1 MIQYV
6 RNSGYLDMGPSSCL
20 SPLVRLC
27 VQGTDYDNLNEDVP
41 AEKEKKSE
49 AEEVARLVY
58 KLYSCVSSVMLCAG
72 QPFKKLCP
80 SCFAAPV

>member
-6 RNSGYLDMGPSSCL
+6 RSSGYLDMGPSSCL

-27 VQGTDYDNLNEDVP
+27 VLGTEYDNLNEDVP

-49 AEEVARLVY
+49 AEEVARLVH
-58 KLYSCVSSVMLCAG
+58 MLC
-72 QPFKKLCP
+72 
-80 SCFAAPV
+80 